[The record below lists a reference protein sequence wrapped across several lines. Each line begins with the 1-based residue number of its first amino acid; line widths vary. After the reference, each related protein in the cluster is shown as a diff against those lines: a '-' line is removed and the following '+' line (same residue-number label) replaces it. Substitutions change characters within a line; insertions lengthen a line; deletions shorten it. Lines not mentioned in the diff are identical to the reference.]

1 MLVGTWTNG
10 LKATARMVDVDHISL
25 HTHGYN
31 GKYRWKIGPIGATE
45 RGTAGTLLLTL
56 IATGSFNLA
65 EALHLT
71 KFDYV
76 SNSKCQ
82 T

>member
-1 MLVGTWTNG
+1 
-10 LKATARMVDVDHISL
+10 MVDVDHISL
-25 HTHGYN
+25 HTHGCN
-31 GKYRWKIGPIGATE
+31 GKNGGS
-45 RGTAGTLLLTL
+45 AGTLLLKL